1 MLDGRTNRL
10 ESIFEA
16 LFKGVGTR
24 FGRRP
29 FEKWFPRAE
38 HGNMQLRN
46 LSSNLQLRDLRQCD
60 YLANYK
66 IYITDSVVVCCTG
79 SETRPILCS
88 VFQNLR
94 LGTHIMT
101 TVLRKNH
108 SPGSVLRVSTRFVG
122 RVACGRKCGRWRRRT
137 SPSCTKNRKRLAEID
152 LHDKDE
158 AFFIVVR
165 LREFYDHRRHY

>member
-1 MLDGRTNRL
+1 MLDGRTNIWERL
-10 ESIFEA
+10 FEV

-79 SETRPILCS
+79 SETRPILSHHDNRFSKKPLPRFCA
-88 VFQNLR
+88 
-94 LGTHIMT
+94 
-101 TVLRKNH
+101 
-108 SPGSVLRVSTRFVG
+108 PRVDPFRRSGGIKRPNINGAPPADV
-122 RVACGRKCGRWRRRT
+122 RVPDVPRV
-137 SPSCTKNRKRLAEID
+137 D
-152 LHDKDE
+152 
-158 AFFIVVR
+158 
-165 LREFYDHRRHY
+165 